1 MRPGSTLAG
10 IDRSRSRSLSGFMI
24 HGVESKASRARS
36 GAGIPKA
43 IAVSIR
49 RVDRLT
55 QTLRSD
61 FFSFRLFFR

>member
-1 MRPGSTLAG
+1 
-10 IDRSRSRSLSGFMI
+10 MI

-49 RVDRLT
+49 RVDRLA

-61 FFSFRLFFR
+61 FFSFRLFFG